1 MSKSRPVLA
10 MVTQPG
16 PTGWCYDSVILSL
29 ALPGCTHT
37 QKVLLLS
44 GQDMKNVKWLVSLLL
59 LMLAICL
66 KPHKQNTCNRVG
78 KSASLATHDDVEHF
92 VFVTARCDALLSP
105 CLLFGTAGWILLDS
119 VPSLC

>member
-1 MSKSRPVLA
+1 MSKSLPVLA

-29 ALPGCTHT
+29 ALPGRTHTHT

-66 KPHKQNTCNRVG
+66 KPHKQNTCSRVG
-78 KSASLATHDDVEHF
+78 KSASLATHGDVDRTLC
-92 VFVTARCDALLSP
+92 VR
-105 CLLFGTAGWILLDS
+105 DS
-119 VPSLC
+119 AP